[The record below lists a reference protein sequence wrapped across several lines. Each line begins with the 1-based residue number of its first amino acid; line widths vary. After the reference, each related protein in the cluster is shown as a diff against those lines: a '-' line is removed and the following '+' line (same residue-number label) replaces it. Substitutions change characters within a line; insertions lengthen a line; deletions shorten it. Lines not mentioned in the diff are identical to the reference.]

1 MDAEEIDAAAAA
13 AELNILGGL
22 ASVTGLQSPAPTR
35 PAGATANDASKDE
48 ASPTPSAP
56 AAPSEW
62 GSLAIAVLYMHVTA
76 IAAVFT
82 ISAMVLLL
90 FTVQPLL
97 TAVALTAGAGAYR
110 SNYRESRL
118 RARLRQHQEQANL
131 QKRCR
136 SLIHKL
142 RAEVATLEQLVESQ
156 VNSPLSHT
164 FDAKRNI
171 LRADNSIILR
181 TECTAC
187 SRRSARCRSSRASLP
202 KGGRGGGEGG
212 GSGGAGRQESW
223 TENPENNDDS
233 GDAAS
238 WRHECHLYY
247 DSSKT
252 NTSELKSSDLQPTAG
267 QA

>member
-1 MDAEEIDAAAAA
+1 
-13 AELNILGGL
+13 
-22 ASVTGLQSPAPTR
+22 
-35 PAGATANDASKDE
+35 
-48 ASPTPSAP
+48 
-56 AAPSEW
+56 
-62 GSLAIAVLYMHVTA
+62 MHVTA

-110 SNYRESRL
+110 ESCL

-202 KGGRGGGEGG
+202 KGGRGDGEGG

-223 TENPENNDDS
+223 TEDPENNDNS

-238 WRHECHLYY
+238 WCHECHLYY
-247 DSSKT
+247 ESSKT
-252 NTSELKSSDLQPTAG
+252 NTSELKSSDLQRAKLKGGTRWGDIDGRHGAPC
-267 QA
+267 QREPD

>member
-1 MDAEEIDAAAAA
+1 
-13 AELNILGGL
+13 
-22 ASVTGLQSPAPTR
+22 
-35 PAGATANDASKDE
+35 
-48 ASPTPSAP
+48 
-56 AAPSEW
+56 
-62 GSLAIAVLYMHVTA
+62 
-76 IAAVFT
+76 
-82 ISAMVLLL
+82 MVLLL

-110 SNYRESRL
+110 ESCL

-136 SLIHKL
+136 SLINKL

-212 GSGGAGRQESW
+212 ATALRLDPPPTVLNSEMAIFGAGATHTVRSC
-223 TENPENNDDS
+223 TEKRP
-233 GDAAS
+233 
-238 WRHECHLYY
+238 
-247 DSSKT
+247 SSRPLLLPNRPLSAVYMPYLLNYCAEAT
-252 NTSELKSSDLQPTAG
+252 
-267 QA
+267 